1 MLLNLSILNFI
12 IFEKI
17 FLDFTDGFNVFTGET
32 GAGKS
37 MIIDS
42 LNLLLGGKSN
52 KGFVRKDCDK
62 ATVQGSFYIEE
73 NSPLLALLAEQGI
86 ETEDG
91 TIIITRDVMDNG
103 RSTARINEILI
114 NISFLKK
121 ISRYL
126 LDIHGQYEQ
135 QSILDSS
142 EHIQILDKMCG
153 AELNNLLSDY
163 QSLYRDYVRL
173 KNELA
178 ALEKSNRDK
187 NARMDF
193 LDFQINEIN
202 SARLKSGEEST
213 LFEEYNILS
222 NLNDIKS
229 NVFQAAEYFTDDN
242 HSITDM
248 LSEALKAIKRVSHFD
263 EKLRGFETAMELI
276 IDSSQELS
284 FDLIDYANDRDLDDE
299 RLSFLEQRLEAINHI
314 KRKYNMEV
322 EDLLIHRDKAVG
334 ELDLLKNIDMRING
348 LKDSLKSVVVRM
360 ESLSEKLHDIR
371 KSKATII
378 AQEIENQLHSLN
390 MKEARF
396 QVNMSEMEAFTE
408 LGRDNVLFMISTNP
422 GMDLM
427 PLDKI
432 LSGGEVSR
440 IMLAIKSIINEID
453 EIPTM
458 IFDEIDTGISG
469 KTAHMV
475 GEKIKR
481 ISATHQVICVTHSPQ
496 IASAAHTH
504 FVIEKLTD
512 GQSTYSSVTRLGH
525 EDRIREVARLLSSL
539 DITEISLK
547 NAEEMVKSN
556 EI

>member
-202 SARLKSGEEST
+202 SARLKAGEEST

-396 QVNMSEMEAFTE
+396 QISMTKMEAFTE

-556 EI
+556 ER

>member
-193 LDFQINEIN
+193 IDFQINEIN
-202 SARLKSGEEST
+202 SARLKAGEEST

-378 AQEIENQLHSLN
+378 AQEIENQLYSLN

>member
-178 ALEKSNRDK
+178 ALEKSNRD
-187 NARMDF
+187 NMAGF
-193 LDFQINEIN
+193 VFIDFQINEIN
-202 SARLKSGEEST
+202 SARLKAGEEST

>member
-103 RSTARINEILI
+103 RSTARINDILI

-153 AELNNLLSDY
+153 IEMNGLLSDY
-163 QSLYRDYVRL
+163 QSLYRDYVGL

-187 NARMDF
+187 TARMDF
-193 LDFQINEIN
+193 LEFQINEIN
-202 SARLKSGEEST
+202 SARLKAGEEST

-242 HSITDM
+242 RSITDM

-263 EKLRGFETAMELI
+263 EKLRGFESAMELI

-322 EDLLIHRDKAVG
+322 EDLLIHRDKAVS
-334 ELDLLKNIDMRING
+334 ELDLLKNIDMRINR
-348 LKDSLKSVVVRM
+348 LKDSLKSVIVRM
-360 ESLSEKLHDIR
+360 ESLSDKLHDIR

-396 QVNMSEMEAFTE
+396 QISMTKMEAFTE

-453 EIPTM
+453 DIPTM

-512 GQSTYSSVTRLGH
+512 GQSTYSSVTRLDH
-525 EDRIREVARLLSSL
+525 QDRIREVARLLSSL

-556 EI
+556 ER

>member
-193 LDFQINEIN
+193 IDFQINEIN
-202 SARLKSGEEST
+202 SARLKAGEEST

-378 AQEIENQLHSLN
+378 AQEIENQLYALN

>member
-202 SARLKSGEEST
+202 SARLKAGEEST

-378 AQEIENQLHSLN
+378 AQEIENQLYALN

>member
-193 LDFQINEIN
+193 LEFQINEIN
-202 SARLKSGEEST
+202 SARLKAGEEST

>member
-73 NSPLLALLAEQGI
+73 NSPLLALLAEHGI

-103 RSTARINEILI
+103 RSTARINDVLI
-114 NISFLKK
+114 NISFLK
-121 ISRYL
+121 IIARYL

-135 QSILDSS
+135 QSILDNT
-142 EHIQILDKMCG
+142 EHILILDKMCG
-153 AELNNLLSDY
+153 SELTDFLENY
-163 QSLYRDYVRL
+163 QSLYRDYTGL
-173 KNELA
+173 KSEILS
-178 ALEKSNRDK
+178 LEKSNNDK

-193 LDFQINEIN
+193 LEFQINEIN
-202 SARLKSGEEST
+202 SAGLKQGEEES
-213 LFEEYNILS
+213 LFSEYNILS
-222 NLNDIKS
+222 NLNDIKL
-229 NVFQAAEYFTDDN
+229 NVFQAADYFTN
-242 HSITDM
+242 ENRSITDM
-248 LSEALKAIKRVSHFD
+248 LSEALKSIKKVSHFD
-263 EKLRGFETAMELI
+263 AAIKGFESALELI

-284 FDLIDYANDRDLDDE
+284 FDLIDYANDKDLDDE
-299 RLSFLEQRLEAINHI
+299 RLVFLEQRLEAINHI
-314 KRKYNMEV
+314 KRKYNMEIT
-322 EDLLIHRDKAVG
+322 DLLQHRDNAVR
-334 ELDLLKNIDMRING
+334 ELSLLKNIESRISG
-348 LKDSLKSVVVRM
+348 LKARLKSITDKM
-360 ESLSEKLHDIR
+360 TSLSEKLHIIR
-371 KSKATII
+371 MNKAGII
-378 AQEIENQLHSLN
+378 EKEIEQQLHSLN

-396 QVNMSEMEAFTE
+396 SISISDTSSFNE
-408 LGRDNVLFMISTNP
+408 LGKDSVLFMISTNP

-453 EIPTM
+453 DIPTM

-475 GEKIKR
+475 GEKIKK

-512 GQSTYSSVTRLGH
+512 GQKTYSSVTRLGY

-539 DITEISLK
+539 DITEISMK
-547 NAEEMVKSN
+547 NAEEMVRAN
-556 EI
+556 EK

>member
-73 NSPLLALLAEQGI
+73 NSPLMALFAEQGI
-86 ETEDG
+86 RTEDG
-91 TIIITRDVMDNG
+91 TIIITREIMDNG
-103 RSTARINEILI
+103 RSTARINNVLI
-114 NISFLKK
+114 NISFLKT
-121 ISRYL
+121 IARYL

-135 QSILDSS
+135 QSILDSG
-142 EHIQILDKMCG
+142 EHILILDKMCG
-153 AELNNLLSDY
+153 IELKALLESY
-163 QSLYRDYVRL
+163 QSLYKDYLGL
-173 KNELA
+173 KNEIA
-178 ALEKSNRDK
+178 SLEKSNQDK
-187 NARMDF
+187 NDRMDF
-193 LDFQINEIN
+193 LEFQINEIS
-202 SARLKSGEEST
+202 SAGLKPGEEES
-213 LFEEYNILS
+213 LFGEYNIMS
-222 NLNDIKS
+222 NLNDITM
-229 NVFQAAEYFTDDN
+229 NVFQAADYFTN
-242 HSITDM
+242 ENRSVTDM
-248 LSEALKAIKRVSHFD
+248 LTEALKAIKKVSHYD
-263 EKLRGFETAMELI
+263 DTIKGFESALELI

-284 FDLIDYANDRDLDDE
+284 FALIDYANNKDLDDE
-299 RLSFLEQRLEAINHI
+299 RLFFLEQRLEDINHI
-314 KRKYNMEV
+314 KRKYNMEIS
-322 EDLLIHRDKAVG
+322 DLLQYRDKAVRDL
-334 ELDLLKNIDMRING
+334 ELLKNIESRIST
-348 LKDSLKSVVVRM
+348 LHMSLKSIMAEM
-360 ESLSEKLHDIR
+360 ESLSDNLHSIR
-371 KSKATII
+371 QNKAAIMEE
-378 AQEIENQLHSLN
+378 EIEKQLHSLN
-390 MKEARF
+390 MKDARF
-396 QVNMSEMEAFTE
+396 RINITDMPSFNE
-408 LGRDNVLFMISTNP
+408 LGKDNILFLISTNP

-453 EIPTM
+453 DIPTM

-469 KTAHMV
+469 KTAYMV

-481 ISATHQVICVTHSPQ
+481 ISTNHQVICVTHSPQ

-512 GQSTYSSVTRLGH
+512 GQRTYSSVTRLGYQ
-525 EDRIREVARLLSSL
+525 DRIREVARLLSSL
-539 DITEISLK
+539 DITEISMK
-547 NAEEMVKSN
+547 NAEEMVRAN
-556 EI
+556 EK

>member
-202 SARLKSGEEST
+202 SARLKAGEEST

>member
-52 KGFVRKDCDK
+52 KGYVRKDCDK

-103 RSTARINEILI
+103 RSTARINDILI

-135 QSILDSS
+135 QSILDSN

-153 AELNNLLSDY
+153 TELKNLLNDY
-163 QSLYRDYVRL
+163 QSLYRDYMGL

-193 LDFQINEIN
+193 LEFQINEIN
-202 SARLKSGEEST
+202 SARLKAGEEST

-242 HSITDM
+242 RSITDM

-263 EKLRGFETAMELI
+263 EKLRGFESALELI

-322 EDLLIHRDKAVG
+322 EDLLIHRDKAVS
-334 ELDLLKNIDMRING
+334 ELDLLKNIDMRINR

-360 ESLSEKLHDIR
+360 ESLSDKLHDIR

-396 QVNMSEMEAFTE
+396 QVSMAKMEAFTE

-453 EIPTM
+453 DIPTM

-512 GQSTYSSVTRLGH
+512 GQNTYSSVTRLGH
-525 EDRIREVARLLSSL
+525 QDRIREVARLLSSL

-556 EI
+556 ER

>member
-73 NSPLLALLAEQGI
+73 NSPLLPILAEQGI
-86 ETEDG
+86 GTEDG

-103 RSTARINEILI
+103 RSTARVNDVLI
-114 NISFLKK
+114 NISFLKV
-121 ISRYL
+121 IARYL

-135 QSILDSS
+135 QSILDSG
-142 EHIQILDKMCG
+142 EHILILDKMCG
-153 AELNNLLSDY
+153 SELKGILESY
-163 QSLYRDYVRL
+163 QSLYKDYLGL
-173 KNELA
+173 KNEISS
-178 ALEKSNRDK
+178 LEKSNRDK

-193 LDFQINEIN
+193 LAFQINEIN
-202 SARLKSGEEST
+202 SAKLKPGEEES
-213 LFEEYNILS
+213 LFGEYNILS
-222 NLNDIKS
+222 NLNDIKM
-229 NVFQAAEYFTDDN
+229 NVFQAAGYFTN
-242 HSITDM
+242 ENRSITDM
-248 LSEALKAIKRVSHFD
+248 LSEALKAIKKVSHYD
-263 EKLRGFETAMELI
+263 EAIKGFESAMELI
-276 IDSSQELS
+276 IDSTQELS
-284 FDLIDYANDRDLDDE
+284 FDLIDYANEKELDDE
-299 RLSFLEQRLEAINHI
+299 RLLFLEQRLEAINHI
-314 KRKYNMEV
+314 KRKYNMEIA
-322 EDLLIHRDKAVG
+322 DLLHHRDNAVS
-334 ELDLLKNIDMRING
+334 ELELLKNIESRISS
-348 LKDSLKSVVVRM
+348 LKTRLKSV
-360 ESLSEKLHDIR
+360 ETDLASLAKDLHGIRNNKAAIIEK
-371 KSKATII
+371 
-378 AQEIENQLHSLN
+378 EIEKQLHSLN

-396 QVNMSEMEAFTE
+396 SISTTDTPSFNE
-408 LGRDNVLFMISTNP
+408 LGRDSILFMISTNP

-453 EIPTM
+453 DIPTM

-475 GEKIKR
+475 GEKIKK

-512 GQSTYSSVTRLGH
+512 GQKTYSSVTRLGY

-539 DITEISLK
+539 DITEISMK
-547 NAEEMVKSN
+547 NAEEMVRAN
-556 EI
+556 EK

>member
-73 NSPLLALLAEQGI
+73 NSPLLSILAEQGI
-86 ETEDG
+86 KTEDG

-103 RSTARINEILI
+103 RSTARINDVLI
-114 NISFLKK
+114 NISFLKM
-121 ISRYL
+121 IARYL

-135 QSILDSS
+135 QSILDSG
-142 EHIQILDKMCG
+142 EHILILDKMCG
-153 AELNNLLSDY
+153 SELKVLLESY
-163 QSLYRDYVRL
+163 QSLYKDYQEL
-173 KNELA
+173 NNEITS
-178 ALEKSNRDK
+178 LEKSNRDK
-187 NARMDF
+187 NARIDF
-193 LDFQINEIN
+193 LEFQINEIN
-202 SARLKSGEEST
+202 SAKLKSGEEES
-213 LFEEYNILS
+213 LFGEYNILS
-222 NLNDIKS
+222 NLNDIKL
-229 NVFQAAEYFTDDN
+229 NVFQAADYFTN
-242 HSITDM
+242 ENRSITDM
-248 LSEALKAIKRVSHFD
+248 LSEALKAIKKVSHYD
-263 EKLRGFETAMELI
+263 ETIKGFETAMELI

-284 FDLIDYANDRDLDDE
+284 FDLIDYANDKDLDDE
-299 RLSFLEQRLEAINHI
+299 RLLFLEQRLEAINHI
-314 KRKYNMEV
+314 KRKYNMEI
-322 EDLLIHRDKAVG
+322 EDLLRHRDNAVH
-334 ELDLLKNIDMRING
+334 ELDLLKNIEMRISG
-348 LKDSLKSVVVRM
+348 LKSRLKSVMAEM
-360 ESLSEKLHDIR
+360 ESLLEKLRSIR
-371 KSKATII
+371 KSKAAII
-378 AQEIENQLHSLN
+378 GKEIEKQLHSLN

-396 QVNMSEMEAFTE
+396 SIGITDSSSFNE
-408 LGRDNVLFMISTNP
+408 LGKDAVLFMISTNP
-422 GMDLM
+422 GMDMM

-453 EIPTM
+453 DIPTM

-475 GEKIKR
+475 GEKIKH
-481 ISATHQVICVTHSPQ
+481 ISETHQVICVTHSPQ

-504 FVIEKLTD
+504 FVIEKLND
-512 GQSTYSSVTRLGH
+512 GQRTYSSVSRLGYK
-525 EDRIREVARLLSSL
+525 DRIREVARLLSSL
-539 DITEISLK
+539 DITEISMK
-547 NAEEMVKSN
+547 NAEEMVRAN
-556 EI
+556 EK

>member
-202 SARLKSGEEST
+202 SARLKAGEEST

-378 AQEIENQLHSLN
+378 AQEIENQLYSLN

>member
-52 KGFVRKDCDK
+52 KGFVRKYCDK

-73 NSPLLALLAEQGI
+73 NSPLLSLLAEQGI

-103 RSTARINEILI
+103 RSTARINDVLI
-114 NISFLKK
+114 NISFLKM
-121 ISRYL
+121 IARYL

-135 QSILDSS
+135 QSILDSG
-142 EHIQILDKMCG
+142 EHILILDKMCG
-153 AELNNLLSDY
+153 SELIIHLDNY
-163 QSLYRDYVRL
+163 QSLYKDYQGL
-173 KNELA
+173 KGEIA
-178 ALEKSNRDK
+178 SLEKSNRDK

-193 LDFQINEIN
+193 LEFQINEIK
-202 SARLKSGEEST
+202 SANLKSGEEES
-213 LFEEYNILS
+213 LFGEYNILS
-222 NLNDIKS
+222 NLNDIKM
-229 NVFQAAEYFTDDN
+229 NVFQAADYFTN
-242 HSITDM
+242 ENRSITDM
-248 LSEALKAIKRVSHFD
+248 LSESLKAIKKVSHYD
-263 EKLRGFETAMELI
+263 ETIKGFESAMELI

-284 FDLIDYANDRDLDDE
+284 FDLIDYANDKDLDDE
-299 RLSFLEQRLEAINHI
+299 RLLFLEHRLEAINHI
-314 KRKYNMEV
+314 KRKYNMEIA
-322 EDLLIHRDKAVG
+322 DLLLHRDNAVR
-334 ELDLLKNIDMRING
+334 ELDLLKNIESRISG
-348 LKDSLKSVVVRM
+348 LKNRLKSIEADM
-360 ESLSEKLHDIR
+360 ETLAKKLHSIR
-371 KSKATII
+371 KNKAAII
-378 AQEIENQLHSLN
+378 EKEIEKQLHSLN

-396 QVNMSEMEAFTE
+396 SISITDTSSFNE
-408 LGRDNVLFMISTNP
+408 LGKDSILFMISTNP

-453 EIPTM
+453 DIPTM

-475 GEKIKR
+475 GEKIKK

-512 GQSTYSSVTRLGH
+512 GLRTYSSVSRLGY

-539 DITEISLK
+539 DITEISMK
-547 NAEEMVKSN
+547 NAEEMVRAN
-556 EI
+556 EK